1 MGMFRGSYEDNRQ
14 VGQFTNCEFN
24 VTFDYRICSD
34 EWGMRNGF
42 AHEIAMSDG
51 SVRFGNVKK
60 TVIHICID
68 EDQYGK
74 PIIEKW
80 KIKQHSFWGSR

>member
-1 MGMFRGSYEDNRQ
+1 MGMFRDADSKQIGEFR
-14 VGQFTNCEFN
+14 NCEFN
-24 VTFDYRICSD
+24 KPFDYRICSD

-60 TVIHICID
+60 TVAYVCID
-68 EDQYGK
+68 EDQHGK

-80 KIKQHSFWGSR
+80 KIKQHSYWGSR